1 MARLSSRELAL
12 ERRKALTTSG
22 KKAAVASGSGR
33 VRIAADARSTRTL
46 ANASDAVVEVSTPA
60 VASSAT
66 HAVINGIVSPAFP
79 CQAGAPTQS

>member
-46 ANASDAVVEVSTPA
+46 ANASDAVVEVR
-60 VASSAT
+60 
-66 HAVINGIVSPAFP
+66 
-79 CQAGAPTQS
+79 QLL